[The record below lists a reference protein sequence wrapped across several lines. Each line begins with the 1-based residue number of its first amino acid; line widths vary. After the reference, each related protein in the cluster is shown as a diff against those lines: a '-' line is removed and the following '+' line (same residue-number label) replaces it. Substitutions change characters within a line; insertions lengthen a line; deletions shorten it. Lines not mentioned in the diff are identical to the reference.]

1 MTILTPTTEADLSEA
16 VAAAAADRA
25 PLEIAGG
32 GTRMA
37 LGRPVQAERTLS
49 TAGLSGITL
58 YEPGA
63 LTLVAQAGT
72 PMSEIDAALAAE
84 NQMLPFEPMDHRSLL
99 GTGGEPTIGGVVA
112 TGTSGPR
119 RLQRGACRDAMIGV
133 RLVDGEGT
141 AVSNGGRVMKNVTGY
156 DLVKLMAGS
165 WGTLGVLSEISFK
178 LLPAPAAEV
187 TLVIE
192 GLDAASG
199 VEALAEVLATPQEVT
214 AAAHADPGVLG
225 DASQTLVRIE
235 GLEGS
240 VAYRSTQIIA
250 SGDWSV
256 REVEASRD
264 IWRQIR
270 DVTPFGGQPGDVWR
284 VSLKPTDGPVLAGEL
299 REQGIAATVLY
310 DWAGGLV
317 WLLVPDDN
325 AAIANAVRES
335 TKRLGGHATLI
346 RAPASVRAAI
356 SVFEPE
362 NPVIEHLSHGLRA
375 KFDPHG
381 ILNPGRMR
389 A

>member
-16 VAAAAADRA
+16 VAAAAADKA

-99 GTGGEPTIGGVVA
+99 GTSGEPTIGGVVA

-199 VEALAEVLATPQEVT
+199 VEALSEVLATPQEVT

-240 VAYRSTQIIA
+240 VAYRSKQIIA
-250 SGDWSV
+250 GGDWSV
-256 REVEASRD
+256 REAGASRD
-264 IWRQIR
+264 IWSQIR

-284 VSLKPTDGPVLAGEL
+284 VSLKPTDGPILVGEL
-299 REQGIAATVLY
+299 REQGIAATTLY

-362 NPVIEHLSHGLRA
+362 NPVIERLSQGLRA